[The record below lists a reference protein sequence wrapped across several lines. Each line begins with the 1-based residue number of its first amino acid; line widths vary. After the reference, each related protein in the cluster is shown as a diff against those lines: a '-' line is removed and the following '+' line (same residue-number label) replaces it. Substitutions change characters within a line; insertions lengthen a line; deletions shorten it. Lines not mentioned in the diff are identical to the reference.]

1 MFGTIRKH
9 QGWLWAVIGTL
20 TILSFVVFGPTN
32 TRMGNALKRQGD
44 YGVIGGRAIKFD
56 ERVNAQHEIELDQ
69 FLKNQ
74 QWPNL
79 NDPQI
84 LQNIYTHIFLVRKLQ
99 DMDVKI
105 STEAAAALAR
115 RVLGQTSL
123 DDFTEKILKPQSM
136 DAGDFDRFI
145 RHTLGIQQLIET
157 AGLSGKMVTPQ
168 EAETMYRLEHQDIE
182 TLLVDFT
189 ASNFL
194 SSVTAT
200 PEQIAQFYTNQLE
213 NYRVPEQV
221 QVSYV
226 KFEATNFYP
235 AVQATLTNLDQ
246 LVEATGQRIGT
257 NLYPGTKTIEESKA
271 AIRTEILREHAV
283 IEARRAA
290 GQFAEKLDQM
300 TPRTPAALT
309 NLAAASNLTVRV
321 TALFDRDYGPQDITV
336 PPDFTRA
343 AFSLT
348 DTDPF
353 GGPIPA
359 RDGVYVIAESRRVP
373 ARIPPLPEI
382 EAKVTED
389 YRYMNA
395 IQQARQAAVKFDGVL
410 TNGLAAGKGFAT
422 LCAQSNNKYESLPPF
437 SLSSTSLPGIAGSR
451 LNLDT
456 LKRVAFG
463 TPPGQ
468 ASQVAG
474 SSDGAFVLYVEKTVP
489 VDAAKVKQELPDF
502 IAGLRRERQG
512 EAFNAWLNG
521 QMRQDTDFMQLMQ
534 KLSGEAQAK
543 TAAQRPS

>member
-32 TRMGNALKRQGD
+32 TRIGNALNRQGD
-44 YGVIGGRAIKFD
+44 YGMIGGRAVKFD

-84 LQNIYTHIFLVRKLQ
+84 LQNIYTHLFLVRKMQ
-99 DMDVKI
+99 EMDVKI
-105 STEAAAALAR
+105 STDAAAALAR

-123 DDFTEKILKPQSM
+123 DDFTEKILKPQGM

-157 AGLSGKMVTPQ
+157 AGVSGKMVTPQ
-168 EAETMYRLEHQDIE
+168 EAETMYGLEHQDVE
-182 TLLVDFT
+182 ALLVNFS

-200 PEQIAQFYTNQLE
+200 PEQIAQFYTNQLD

-221 QVSYV
+221 SVSYV
-226 KFEATNFYP
+226 KFEATNYYP
-235 AVQATLTNLDQ
+235 TVEATLTNMDQ
-246 LVEATGQRIGT
+246 MIEAASQRIGT
-257 NLYPGTKTIEESKA
+257 NFYPGTKTIAESKA
-271 AIRTEILREHAV
+271 AIRTEILREHGV
-283 IEARRAA
+283 MEARRAA
-290 GQFAEKLDQM
+290 GQFAEKLDQT
-300 TPRTPAALT
+300 TPRTPASLT
-309 NLAAASNLTVRV
+309 NLATASNLTVRA

-336 PPDFTRA
+336 PPDFTRD

-348 DTDPF
+348 DADPF

-373 ARIPPLPEI
+373 ARIPPLKEI

-395 IQQARQAAVKFDGVL
+395 IQLARQSAVNFDNTL

-422 LCAQSNNKYESLPPF
+422 LCAQSNNKYESLPAF
-437 SLSSTSLPGIAGSR
+437 SLSSTSLPGNVDSHIS
-451 LNLDT
+451 LDS
-456 LKRVAFG
+456 LKRIAFG

-474 SSDGAFVLYVEKTVP
+474 SSDGAFVIYVEKTVP
-489 VDAAKVKQELPDF
+489 VNADKLKQELPDF

-521 QMRQDTDFMQLMQ
+521 QMRQDADFMQLMQ
-534 KLSGEAQAK
+534 KLSGEGQSK
-543 TAAQRPS
+543 TPAQRRS